1 MADLLFRR
9 WHLKLLSLA
18 LAFAVWVAVTGEG
31 RGVGDV
37 RVPVEVQLAEGAT
50 LSGTPPATVTVRL
63 RGSEALIRRID
74 PYDLDVRV
82 DLRDTAV
89 GERTVQLTSRNV
101 RGVPRDLE
109 IAAIDPDRLRLVI
122 ARKRRR
128 EIAIVPTIVG
138 KPPRGYVVY
147 GAAARPDGLEVE
159 GPEAKLGPATR
170 LRTDPIHVDDR
181 REPFTVRVGAVP
193 EGTDIRVVDAR
204 PLDVTVVVDLAPVD
218 GVIERVPVVVP
229 GNAGSPVPASV
240 DVTVT
245 APSGLIARLRDR
257 RVRAVAEVPAGAS
270 GAIVRDVPL
279 RIEFPGLTDE
289 ERSKVT
295 VKKLAR
301 RAVDV
306 RMRAR

>member
-1 MADLLFRR
+1 MPDILFRR

-37 RVPVEVQLAEGAT
+37 RVPVDVQLADGAT

-82 DLRDTAV
+82 DLRDAAA
-89 GERTVQLTSRNV
+89 GERTVQLTPRNV

-109 IAAIDPDRLRLVI
+109 IAAIDPDRLKLVV
-122 ARKRRR
+122 ARKKRRA
-128 EIAIVPTIVG
+128 ISIVPTIVG

-147 GAAARPDGLEVE
+147 GASARPSDLEVE
-159 GPEAKLGPATR
+159 GPDAKLGALTR
-170 LRTDPIHVDDR
+170 LRTDPIHVEDR
-181 REPFTVRVGAVP
+181 REPFTARVGAIP
-193 EGTDIRVVDAR
+193 DGTDIRVVDAR

-218 GVIERVPVVVP
+218 GLIERVPVVVP
-229 GNAGSPVPASV
+229 GGGGTPSQAWI
-240 DVTVT
+240 DVTVS
-245 APSGLIARLRDR
+245 APSGLIPRLRDKR
-257 RVRAVAEVPAGAS
+257 ARAVAELPAVPS
-270 GAIVRDVPL
+270 GELVRDVPL
-279 RIEFPGLTDE
+279 RVEFPGLSDE

-295 VKKLAR
+295 VKKMGR
-301 RAVDV
+301 RTVDV
-306 RMRAR
+306 RPARR